1 MTKLCECVF
10 QICVTKRGAEE
21 EDDKVA
27 CARFVCDRERRGG
40 GGGKER
46 RDTEPKTRTPHKD
59 VEKKEKDLTKLR
71 HI

>member
-1 MTKLCECVF
+1 
-10 QICVTKRGAEE
+10 VTKRGAEE

-27 CARFVCDRERRGG
+27 CARFVCDRERRGGGGGGGG